1 MMYGADTWAVKKA
14 QEKRLDVAEMMMLR
28 WMCGDTKLDRIRNE
42 RIRGTTKVGEISKT
56 VHESIHSKNKWCFEG
71 PYRVLHV
78 VPNTG
83 PYLVLQGT
91 PIEGASKDPLAMVL

>member
-1 MMYGADTWAVKKA
+1 MRVSICLGCVYVCMGSMCACVHARMYM
-14 QEKRLDVAEMMMLR
+14 R
-28 WMCGDTKLDRIRNE
+28 
-42 RIRGTTKVGEISKT
+42 
-56 VHESIHSKNKWCFEG
+56 IHSKNKWCSEG

-91 PIEGASKDPLAMVL
+91 PIKGASKDPHAMVL